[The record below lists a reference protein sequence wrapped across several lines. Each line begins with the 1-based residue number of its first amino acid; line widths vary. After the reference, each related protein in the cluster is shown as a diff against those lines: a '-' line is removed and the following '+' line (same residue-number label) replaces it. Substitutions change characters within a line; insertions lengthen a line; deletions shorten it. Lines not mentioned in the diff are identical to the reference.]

1 MPFWV
6 KTLGFCVTSAGNEAK
21 REGSVRCRRGRE
33 RILGLGLGD
42 RSQFIREVL
51 QSTRLTHLMVH
62 FPVSGILIVIRLR
75 HKCVFSV
82 ARKVLRLLS
91 MRFD

>member
-1 MPFWV
+1 MRQRGKEV
-6 KTLGFCVTSAGNEAK
+6 YDAEEV
-21 REGSVRCRRGRE
+21 GRE
-33 RILGLGLGD
+33 ILGLGLGD

-62 FPVSGILIVIRLR
+62 SPVSGILIVIRFR